1 MKKLFIAN
9 RGEIAARIAESA
21 KKLGIQT
28 ATITAKD
35 KTPIFLDGLI
45 DNWIKVEDD
54 SSQTYLNEDL
64 MISLA
69 KASGSEAIHPG
80 FGFLS
85 EKASFAKK
93 VEESGLIWV
102 GPSYK
107 SIEEMASKAEAREI
121 AAKAGVPLVPG
132 LENITSNDQII
143 ELGESAGYPLL
154 IKAALGGGGKGMR
167 VVESKEEILNSID
180 RARSEALNSFGDDK
194 IIVEKYITNPR
205 HVEVQVLADK
215 HGNVAIL
222 GDRDCSV
229 QRRHQKIVEEAPA
242 THIHPETRKK
252 MHQAAKQLAEKVN
265 YVSAG
270 TVEFLLDASV
280 DDSVEQKFYFLEM
293 NTRLQVEHPVT
304 EMIFGIDLV
313 SWQLKI
319 SEGAKLTEE
328 VLNAKPK
335 GHSVEVR
342 LYAENCLDNF
352 FPAPGKIDFFKPSFK
367 NHARWEIGLDMVD
380 EISPNFD
387 PMIAKQLVS
396 TKQESLQLKVLKKF

>member
-9 RGEIAARIAESA
+9 RGEIAARIAQSA
-21 KKLGIQT
+21 KKMGIQT
-28 ATITAKD
+28 ATITSKH
-35 KTPIFLDGLI
+35 KTPKFLEGLI
-45 DNWIKVEDD
+45 DSWIKVDDD

-64 MISLA
+64 MINLA
-69 KASGSEAIHPG
+69 KESGSCAIHPG

-102 GPSYK
+102 GPSNK

-121 AAKAGVPLVPG
+121 AAAAGVPLVPG
-132 LENITSNDQII
+132 LENISSNDEII

-154 IKAALGGGGKGMR
+154 ITAALGGGGKGMR
-167 VVESKEEILNSID
+167 VVESTEEILTSID

-242 THIHPETRKK
+242 THIHQKLEK
-252 MHQAAKQLAEKVN
+252 MHLAAKQLSEKVS

-304 EMIFGIDLV
+304 EMIFGLDLV
-313 SWQLKI
+313 AWQLRI
-319 SEGAKLTEE
+319 AEGEKLSSE
-328 VLNAKPK
+328 VLNAKPQ
-335 GHSVEVR
+335 GHSIEVR

-352 FPAPGKIDFFKPSFK
+352 PCS
-367 NHARWEIGLDMVD
+367 W
-380 EISPNFD
+380 
-387 PMIAKQLVS
+387 
-396 TKQESLQLKVLKKF
+396 